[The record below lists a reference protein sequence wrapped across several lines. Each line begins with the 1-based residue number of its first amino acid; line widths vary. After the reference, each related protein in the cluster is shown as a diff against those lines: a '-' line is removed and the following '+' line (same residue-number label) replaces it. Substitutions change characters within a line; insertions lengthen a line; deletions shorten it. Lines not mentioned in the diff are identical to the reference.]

1 MRTMQRAGLAAAT
14 VAVLASA
21 VVGAGSGAQAAGPG
35 KAPFTFAVIGDIPY
49 GDAQIERFPRV
60 VDQIND
66 DPAVDF
72 VDHLGDIKNGSSLCS
87 DSYITMIRAQFDR
100 FQDPLVYTPGD
111 NEWTDCH
118 RANNG
123 GYQPYER
130 LAFVR
135 QTFFSQ
141 PGKTLGQ
148 QSVGVQ
154 SQVDRGFPEQVRYSR
169 AGVAFGVPHIVGSNN
184 GLAPWTGLTEPTSQ
198 QVTEVGARTAAAV
211 DLINS
216 TFDDAVA
223 SGDKAVVLLTQADMF
238 DVTVA
243 DPKIADYSAFTPIV
257 QAIINRSFTFDGPV
271 YLFNGD
277 SHVFNADKP
286 LAAGSRWLSFY
297 GVTGSADNLNRV
309 TVDGSNGVNDYL
321 RVSVRPSTA
330 SVLSVEKVPF
340 TS

>member
-1 MRTMQRAGLAAAT
+1 MQRAGLAAAM
-14 VAVLASA
+14 VAVLGSA
-21 VVGAGSGAQAAGPG
+21 VVGAGGAQAASPG
-35 KAPFTFAVIGDIPY
+35 MAAFTFAVIGDIPY
-49 GDAQIERFPRV
+49 GDAQIARFPRV
-60 VDQIND
+60 IDQINA

-72 VDHLGDIKNGSSLCS
+72 VDHLGDIKSGSSLCS
-87 DSYITMIRAQFDR
+87 DTYISMIRTQFDR

-123 GYQPYER
+123 GYQPHER

-135 QTFFSQ
+135 KTFFSQ

-148 QSVGVQ
+148 QSVGVK
-154 SQVDRGFPEQVRYSR
+154 SQVDQGFPENVRYSR
-169 AGVAFGVPHIVGSNN
+169 AGIAFGVPHIVGSNN
-184 GLAPWTGLTEPTSQ
+184 GLAPWTGLTAPTSE
-198 QVTEVGARTAAAV
+198 QVTEVGARTAAAI
-211 DLINS
+211 DLINA
-216 TFDDAVA
+216 TFDDAAA
-223 SGDKAVVLLTQADMF
+223 SGDRAVVLLTQADMF

-243 DPKIADYSAFTPIV
+243 NPQVADYWAFKPIV
-257 QAIINRSFTFDGPV
+257 QAIIDRSSRFAGPV

-277 SHVFNADKP
+277 SHVYNSVKP

-330 SVLSVEKVPF
+330 SVLTVEKVPF

>member
-21 VVGAGSGAQAAGPG
+21 VVGAGPGAQAAGPV

-49 GDAQIERFPRV
+49 GDAQIARFPKV

-66 DPAVDF
+66 DPAVSF
-72 VDHLGDIKNGSSLCS
+72 VDHLGDIKSGSSLCS
-87 DSYITMIRAQFDR
+87 DSYITMIRTQFDR

-135 QTFFSQ
+135 QTFFPK

-154 SQVDRGFPEQVRYSR
+154 SQAGRGFPENVRYSR
-169 AGVAFGVPHIVGSNN
+169 AGVAFGVPQIVGSNN
-184 GLAPWTGLTEPTSQ
+184 GLAPWTALTAPTSE

-211 DLINS
+211 DLINA
-216 TFDDAVA
+216 TFDDAVT
-223 SGDKAVVLLTQADMF
+223 SGGKAVVLLTQADMF
-238 DVTVA
+238 DVTVP
-243 DPKIADYSAFTPIV
+243 DPQLADYSAFKPIV
-257 QAIINRSFTFDGPV
+257 QAIIDRSSAFAGPV

-277 SHVFNADKP
+277 SHVFNTDRP
-286 LAAGSRWLSFY
+286 LTTGSKWLSFY
-297 GVTGSADNLNRV
+297 GVSGNADNLNRV

-330 SVLSVEKVPF
+330 PVLTVEKVQF
-340 TS
+340 TP

>member
-1 MRTMQRAGLAAAT
+1 MVQFLLRQPKMADSPLLSVHDLT
-14 VAVLASA
+14 VAFDTRRGPFEA
-21 VVGAGSGAQAAGPG
+21 VRGVS
-35 KAPFTFAVIGDIPY
+35 
-49 GDAQIERFPRV
+49 
-60 VDQIND
+60 
-66 DPAVDF
+66 
-72 VDHLGDIKNGSSLCS
+72 
-87 DSYITMIRAQFDR
+87 FD
-100 FQDPLVYTPGD
+100 V
-111 NEWTDCH
+111 
-118 RANNG
+118 
-123 GYQPYER
+123 
-130 LAFVR
+130 
-135 QTFFSQ
+135 Q

-184 GLAPWTGLTEPTSQ
+184 GLAPWTGLTEPTSP
-198 QVTEVGARTAAAV
+198 QVTEVGARTAAAI
-211 DLINS
+211 DLIDA

-243 DPKIADYSAFTPIV
+243 DPQLADYSAFTPIV
-257 QAIINRSFTFDGPV
+257 QAIIDLSSAFDGPV

-330 SVLSVEKVPF
+330 SVLSVDKVPF

>member
-1 MRTMQRAGLAAAT
+1 MRTVQRAGLAAAM
-14 VAVLASA
+14 VAALGSA
-21 VVGAGSGAQAAGPG
+21 VVGAGGAQAASPG
-35 KAPFTFAVIGDIPY
+35 KAPFAFAVMGDIPY
-49 GDAQIERFPRV
+49 GDAQVARFPRV
-60 VDQIND
+60 IDQIND
-66 DPAVDF
+66 DPAVAF
-72 VDHLGDIKNGSSLCS
+72 VDHLGDIKSGSSLCS

-123 GYQPYER
+123 GYNPYER

-135 QTFFSQ
+135 QTFFPQ
-141 PGKTLGQ
+141 PGVTLGLK
-148 QSVGVQ
+148 SVGVE
-154 SQVDRGFPEQVRYSR
+154 SQVDQGFPENVRYSR

-184 GLAPWTGLTEPTSQ
+184 GLAPWTGLTEPTPE

-211 DLINS
+211 ELINA
-216 TFDDAVA
+216 TFDDAVSA
-223 SGDKAVVLLTQADMF
+223 GDKAVVLLTQADMF

-243 DPKIADYSAFTPIV
+243 DPQIADYSAFKPIV
-257 QAIINRSFTFDGPV
+257 QAIIDRSSTFAGPV

-277 SHVFNADKP
+277 SHVYNSDKP
-286 LAAGSRWLSFY
+286 LAAGSAWLSFY
-297 GVTGSADNLNRV
+297 GVTGNADNLNRV

-330 SVLSVEKVPF
+330 SVLTVEKVPF